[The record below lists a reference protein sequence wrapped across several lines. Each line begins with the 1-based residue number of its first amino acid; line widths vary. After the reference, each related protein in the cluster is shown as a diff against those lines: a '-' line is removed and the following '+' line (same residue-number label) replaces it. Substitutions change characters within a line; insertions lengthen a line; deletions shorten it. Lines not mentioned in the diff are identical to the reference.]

1 MTKKIDYN
9 ITCPKCGKAEDVSL
23 YRIIWGET
31 PGNRDKVFNNQINNF
46 NCQDCGKISHVPV
59 AFLYV
64 HQSGSDSFAVWYEP
78 THDENIDSDIEGYKH
93 LFSPPD
99 NYYVTA
105 PRINDYEEL
114 KETIIKFENNK
125 KNVCDVFNIGIPN
138 SISLKKF
145 IKLLE
150 TIVGKKANKKYI
162 KKHPGDLT
170 ITKSNIKREKNI
182 FNHEIRVPL
191 NKGIEKLVNWHRSY
205 YK

>member
-1 MTKKIDYN
+1 MILNDNNMTKKIDYN

-93 LFSPPD
+93 LFYPPD

-114 KETIIKFENNK
+114 KETIIKFENK
-125 KNVCDVFNIGIPN
+125 ELQAKQITEARGLD
-138 SISLKKF
+138 
-145 IKLLE
+145 KLPSS
-150 TIVGKKANKKYI
+150 I
-162 KKHPGDLT
+162 KKKIP
-170 ITKSNIKREKNI
+170 RW
-182 FNHEIRVPL
+182 
-191 NKGIEKLVNWHRSY
+191 EKL
-205 YK
+205 